1 MELKVKTLS
10 GSDAGKQ
17 AVGFDF
23 VQEGKG
29 NQAVHDTVVAYMA
42 AQRTGTAKAKNR
54 AEVSGTGKKP
64 WRQKGTGRAR
74 TGSLRTN
81 IFRGGGV
88 THGPRPRDFSKK
100 VNAKTRQLALRKA
113 LSERMKDGEVIVVDS
128 LKLLKHT
135 CEHCGGRLSF
145 DGTPEAIGMEIE
157 CGHCHNSTVLKPTH
171 KTRELDAQLSA
182 LVPEGAMTALLVTGE
197 ANDNLALAARNL
209 PLLNLVQA
217 DTLNTYQVLWPDV
230 VILSKEALET
240 VTERLNKK

>member
-1 MELKVKTLS
+1 MELEVKTLS

-17 AVGFDF
+17 AVDFDF
-23 VQEGKG
+23 VKENKG
-29 NQAVHDTVVAYMA
+29 NQAVHDTVVAYLA
-42 AQRTGTAKAKNR
+42 AQRMGTAKTKDR
-54 AEVSGTGKKP
+54 GEVSGTGKKP

-81 IFRGGGV
+81 IFTGGGV

-113 LSERMKDGEVIVVDS
+113 LSERMKDGEVILVDS
-128 LKLLKHT
+128 LEL
-135 CEHCGGRLSF
+135 EVVV
-145 DGTPEAIGMEIE
+145 DGET
-157 CGHCHNSTVLKPTH
+157 TKTH
-171 KTRELDAQLSA
+171 KTKVLRNHILS
-182 LVPEGAMTALLVTGE
+182 LKPENAETVLLVN
-197 ANDNLALAARNL
+197 AKPNDNLALAARNL

-230 VILSKEALET
+230 VILSKDALET